1 MVAMLQSAGPPMINL
16 GVMVG
21 LSQAGGGCQ
30 SACALLLLVTY
41 TCSMFTWV
49 ASIAAFLWLLS

>member
-1 MVAMLQSAGPPMINL
+1 MINL